1 MGRMKA
7 LELESFERQSQ
18 EDAWLADVYENI
30 EREEIEKLLAIQ
42 DQVKEALQIAD
53 ALMLHVNIQQ
63 MLPSAIYNLSNRLRD
78 QLERSVDV
86 IGRCL

>member
-18 EDAWLADVYENI
+18 EDAWLADVYENV

>member
-7 LELESFERQSQ
+7 LELESFERQSE

>member
-1 MGRMKA
+1 MGRIKA
-7 LELESFERQSQ
+7 LELEVFERQSQ

-63 MLPSAIYNLSNRLRD
+63 MLPSAIYNLSNKLRD
-78 QLERSVDV
+78 QLERSLDV
-86 IGRCL
+86 VNRCL

>member
-1 MGRMKA
+1 MKA
-7 LELESFERQSQ
+7 LELESFERQS
-18 EDAWLADVYENI
+18 EGDAWLADVYENI

-63 MLPSAIYNLSNRLRD
+63 MLPSAIYNLSNKLRD
-78 QLERSVDV
+78 QLERSLDV
-86 IGRCL
+86 VNRCL

>member
-7 LELESFERQSQ
+7 LELESFERQSE

-78 QLERSVDV
+78 QLERSLDV
-86 IGRCL
+86 VNRCL

>member
-1 MGRMKA
+1 MKA
-7 LELESFERQSQ
+7 LELESFERQSE

-53 ALMLHVNIQQ
+53 ALMLHVNIQK

-78 QLERSVDV
+78 QLERSLDV
-86 IGRCL
+86 VNRCL

>member
-1 MGRMKA
+1 MGKIKA
-7 LELESFERQSQ
+7 FELEAFERQSE
-18 EDAWLADVYENI
+18 EDAWLADAYEYV

-63 MLPSAIYNLSNRLRD
+63 MLPSAIYNLSTRLRD

-86 IGRCL
+86 INRCL

>member
-1 MGRMKA
+1 MKA
-7 LELESFERQSQ
+7 LELESFERQSE

>member
-1 MGRMKA
+1 M
-7 LELESFERQSQ
+7 LSSSPL
-18 EDAWLADVYENI
+18 
-30 EREEIEKLLAIQ
+30 EIEKLLAIQ

-63 MLPSAIYNLSNRLRD
+63 MLPSAIYNLSNKLRD
-78 QLERSVDV
+78 QLERSLDV

>member
-1 MGRMKA
+1 MGRIKA
-7 LELESFERQSQ
+7 FELEAFERQSE
-18 EDAWLADVYENI
+18 EDAWLADAYEYV

-63 MLPSAIYNLSNRLRD
+63 MLPATIYNLSIRLRD

-86 IGRCL
+86 INRCL

>member
-63 MLPSAIYNLSNRLRD
+63 MLPSAIYNLSNKLRD
-78 QLERSVDV
+78 QLERSLDV

>member
-7 LELESFERQSQ
+7 LELESFERQSE

-78 QLERSVDV
+78 QLERSLDV

>member
-1 MGRMKA
+1 MKA
-7 LELESFERQSQ
+7 LELESFERQSE

-78 QLERSVDV
+78 QLERSLDV
-86 IGRCL
+86 VNRCL

>member
-1 MGRMKA
+1 MGKMKA
-7 LELESFERQSQ
+7 LELEAFERQSE
-18 EDAWLADVYENI
+18 EDAWLAEVYENV

-63 MLPSAIYNLSNRLRD
+63 MLPSAIYNLSNKLRD
-78 QLERSVDV
+78 QLERSVEV